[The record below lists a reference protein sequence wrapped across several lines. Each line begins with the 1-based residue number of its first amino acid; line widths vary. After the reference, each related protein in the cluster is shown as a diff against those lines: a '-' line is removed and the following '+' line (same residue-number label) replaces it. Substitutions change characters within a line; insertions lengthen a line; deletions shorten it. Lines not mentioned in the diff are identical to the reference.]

1 VREDVYFSVIVPA
14 YNEAERLPRTLER
27 FNKYLS
33 STGFT
38 YAGQDGW
45 VISLYSFFTVPGI
58 WDTQCGFKAFRAEVP
73 VRIFSHTK
81 IEGWGFDIEVLALAR
96 AFNYRI
102 GIIPAHWVND
112 PRSHVRWFD
121 YL

>member
-45 VISLYSFFTVPGI
+45 VISLYSFSPFLVFGI
-58 WDTQCGFKAFRAEVP
+58 PNADSRPFAEVA

-81 IEGWGFDIEVLALAR
+81 IEGWGFDIEVLAPGSCLQ
-96 AFNYRI
+96 
-102 GIIPAHWVND
+102 
-112 PRSHVRWFD
+112 
-121 YL
+121 L